1 MPIKDNKYNEEA
13 INELRT
19 KLLVA
24 GLYVLYDY
32 NIVHDIVYDIIE
44 YLLRNKNKLNH
55 IQNAENY
62 AFKMLFNS
70 INKEKKRKTIPM
82 SRIRNIDISDDA
94 NETSAYDIKI
104 DIINEYLEKL
114 KPEEKDIII
123 MRYSAGLSVS
133 DIVKLTNISEYTIRK
148 KLNATLKKIKDYLL
162 KRKDYYE

>member
-62 AFKMLFNS
+62 AFKMLFNA
-70 INKEKKRKTIPM
+70 INKEKKRKTRPM
-82 SRIRNIDISDDA
+82 SRIRDIDISVRCLESCRIGDIVCVIQKQASLPCLSFVIGD
-94 NETSAYDIKI
+94 ERREICPGLGTFIKI
-104 DIINEYLEKL
+104 S
-114 KPEEKDIII
+114 
-123 MRYSAGLSVS
+123 M
-133 DIVKLTNISEYTIRK
+133 THH
-148 KLNATLKKIKDYLL
+148 KKIAACKTGNEMS
-162 KRKDYYE
+162 R

>member
-62 AFKMLFNS
+62 AFKMLFNA
-70 INKEKKRKTIPM
+70 INKEKKRKTIQM
-82 SRIRNIDISDDA
+82 SRIRDIDISDDA

-104 DIINEYLEKL
+104 DIINECLEKL

>member
-62 AFKMLFNS
+62 AFKMLFNA

-82 SRIRNIDISDDA
+82 SWIRDIDISDDA

-104 DIINEYLEKL
+104 DIINEYLEK
-114 KPEEKDIII
+114 
-123 MRYSAGLSVS
+123 
-133 DIVKLTNISEYTIRK
+133 
-148 KLNATLKKIKDYLL
+148 
-162 KRKDYYE
+162 